1 MLLYILM
8 KILEKYVKQ
17 KLNQRIL
24 IILMLKEIDS
34 IAG

>member
-1 MLLYILM
+1 M